1 MLPSYWVLGFN
12 GFRLEKE
19 KMRTRSAGIV
29 CACALVSGL
38 LVADANA
45 QLVVGS
51 TSTTAGNPAAYYI
64 DVTTGVQTPLWT
76 QTSTTNVNGLGGD
89 NVNGKLYA
97 NDGPRLNVWNYGA
110 VGTTPTFIAGIY
122 RTDGAGSFSAAQV
135 DSLTFA
141 NGKLYG
147 VSTNA
152 VTAFNQFRGI
162 YEIATEHD
170 GAATPHCIMT
180 PVYMNS
186 FSTMVLGGLD
196 FDPTLGEFVVTSTV
210 DASSAGGPGIGIYAI
225 DALGDDS
232 VTKIADFPAGETD
245 WDGLAIGGGKYWLT
259 DFQVGNPTSTSV
271 IKILPYDPT
280 TSTYGTMMTVTLT
293 DGTNRSTGATWA
305 PNAIPE
311 PTSLAAVGL
320 LSVFALRRRTK

>member
-1 MLPSYWVLGFN
+1 
-12 GFRLEKE
+12 
-19 KMRTRSAGIV
+19 MRFRSAGIV

-38 LVADANA
+38 LVADASA

-51 TSTTAGNPAAYYI
+51 TSTTAGNPAAFYV
-64 DVTTGVQTPLWT
+64 DVTSGVQTPLWT
-76 QTSTTNVNGLGGD
+76 QTSTTNVNGLAGD
-89 NVNGKLYA
+89 DTNAKLYN
-97 NDGPRLNVWNYGA
+97 NDAARLNVWNYGA
-110 VGTTPTFIAGIY
+110 VGTVPTFIAGMY
-122 RTDGAGSFSAAQV
+122 RTDGTTFTATGV
-135 DSLTFA
+135 DSLTWA

-147 VSTNA
+147 AVSSA
-152 VTAFNQFRGI
+152 ALPLNQFRGI

-186 FSTMVLGGLD
+186 FGTMNLGGLD
-196 FDPTLGEFVVTSTV
+196 FDATLGEFIVTSTV
-210 DASSAGGPGIGIYAI
+210 DATSNGGPGIGIYAI

-259 DFQVGNPTSTSV
+259 DFQVGTPSV
-271 IKILPYDPT
+271 IKILPYDPIAQ
-280 TSTYGTMMTVTLT
+280 TYGTMMTVSLT
-293 DGTNRSTGATWA
+293 DGTNRATGATWA

-311 PTSLAAVGL
+311 PSSLAAIGL
-320 LSVFALRRRTK
+320 MALFAMRRRK

>member
-1 MLPSYWVLGFN
+1 
-12 GFRLEKE
+12 
-19 KMRTRSAGIV
+19 MRIRSAGIV

-51 TSTTAGNPAAYYI
+51 TSTVAGTPAAYYV

-76 QTSTTNVNGLGGD
+76 QTAQTNVNGLGGD
-89 NVNGKLYA
+89 NVNGKLYS
-97 NDGPRLNVWNYGA
+97 NDAARLNVWNYGA
-110 VGTTPTFIAGIY
+110 VGTTPTFIAGTY
-122 RTDGAGSFSAAQV
+122 RTDGAGSFAASGV
-135 DSLTFA
+135 DSLTFV

-147 VSTNA
+147 AISSSVL
-152 VTAFNQFRGI
+152 AFNQFRGI
-162 YEIATEHD
+162 YEIATQHD

-186 FSTMVLGGLD
+186 FGTMNLGGLD
-196 FDPTLGEFVVTSTV
+196 FDPALGEFVVTSTV
-210 DASSAGGPGIGIYAI
+210 DATSNGGPGIGIYAI

-259 DFQVGNPTSTSV
+259 DYQVGTPTV

-280 TSTYGTMMTVTLT
+280 TATYGTMMTVSLT
-293 DGTNRSTGATWA
+293 DGTNRATGATWA
-305 PNAIPE
+305 PNALPE
-311 PTSLAAVGL
+311 PSSLAAVGFMSL
-320 LSVFALRRRTK
+320 VFARRRRGN